1 MYNEWEKGA
10 SEGKGEGKGGDKGE
24 EGRVRERKM
33 KGKGGERGEGAES
46 PLYAVCNVLTSCLI
60 CSSPYAAVK

>member
-1 MYNEWEKGA
+1 
-10 SEGKGEGKGGDKGE
+10 
-24 EGRVRERKM
+24 M

-46 PLYAVCNVLTSCLI
+46 LLYTVCNVLTSCLI

>member
-1 MYNEWEKGA
+1 ME
-10 SEGKGEGKGGDKGE
+10 
-24 EGRVRERKM
+24 
-33 KGKGGERGEGAES
+33 GKGGERREGAES